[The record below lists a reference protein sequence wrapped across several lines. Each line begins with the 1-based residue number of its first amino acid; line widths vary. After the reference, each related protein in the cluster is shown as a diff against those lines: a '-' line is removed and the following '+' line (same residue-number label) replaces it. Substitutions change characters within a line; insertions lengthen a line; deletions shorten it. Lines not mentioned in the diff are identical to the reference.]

1 MNEYDIKMDEAF
13 GQVLALE
20 KQINRMKTKISENDP
35 FGLMVEL
42 AESQKIVRDTMHFAI
57 EAQEEFIKPIKQ
69 DAQRIA

>member
-57 EAQEEFIKPIKQ
+57 EAQEEFIRPIKQ